1 MIDFTSVM
9 ANYYPMNKQLAD
21 KTILSLLFRFQ
32 DNWGVSF
39 VIFGIFYH
47 SVDVNS
53 DDDVDQN

>member
-1 MIDFTSVM
+1 
-9 ANYYPMNKQLAD
+9 MNKQLAD
-21 KTILSLLFRFQ
+21 KTILSLLFRLQ